1 MPPADGYSSL
11 IILAYPGFRSGSE
24 KVRSGMQRVNP
35 EPVGMNKPGAQLHL
49 NTAGC
54 LRDHHVLKP
63 KIKKPD
69 KDY

>member
-11 IILAYPGFRSGSE
+11 ILLAYPGFRSGSE

-54 LRDHHVLKP
+54 LRDRSSFLEKLEF
-63 KIKKPD
+63 
-69 KDY
+69 